1 MERWA
6 ANTLRTLGIILTS
19 GFILISC
26 LFFLLLTVCA
36 AGPNMGESS
45 GSSREAAG
53 YAIIGI
59 LIAIA
64 GGLFIAWLAR
74 GIFRSQPLP
83 QTFAAEAFATPL
95 GTPASVDATPHDQP
109 EPKLSLPL
117 HLSPLGQQAVNRLV
131 QALAAQIVVSAALW
145 ILNQLYFWTAPR
157 SFAPH
162 NWVLTF
168 LAPYIL
174 HQIPYAILIYLL
186 LKRPSRLAFTY
197 AIAVPAVLL
206 LQSLFGL
213 SVISAYYIHH
223 PVGFVLLII
232 PWSLHIVILVMAYK
246 AIQQVGIHPLP
257 SSIIVAAIAAFFY
270 FSLIQSVTTFLYRL
284 NYRLNLH

>member
-36 AGPNMGESS
+36 AGPNMG
-45 GSSREAAG
+45 GSPGNPREAAG

-59 LIAIA
+59 VIAIA

-83 QTFAAEAFATPL
+83 QTVPADALTALA
-95 GTPASVDATPHDQP
+95 GTPAYADAAHSRP

-117 HLSPLGQQAVNRLV
+117 HLSPLGQKAVNHLV

-145 ILNQLYFWTAPR
+145 IINQLYFWTAPR
-157 SFAPH
+157 TFAPH
-162 NWVLTF
+162 NWVLAL

-223 PVGFVLLII
+223 PTGFLLLII

-257 SSIIVAAIAAFFY
+257 SSIIIAAIAAFFY

-284 NYRLNLH
+284 NYRLNVH